1 MQPPEIVLVDADET
15 TVGCDGGNGPLGH
28 PLVYYE
34 FGAGDAVDCGYC
46 GRRFVRRGT
55 AAGAA
60 VAEPDGHK
68 AAS

>member
-15 TVGCDGGNGPLGH
+15 TIGCDGGSGPLGH

-34 FGAGDAVDCGYC
+34 FGARDAVDCGYC
-46 GRRFVRRGT
+46 GRRFIRAGT
-55 AAGAA
+55 PTAAA
-60 VAEPDGHK
+60 VADQGGHK